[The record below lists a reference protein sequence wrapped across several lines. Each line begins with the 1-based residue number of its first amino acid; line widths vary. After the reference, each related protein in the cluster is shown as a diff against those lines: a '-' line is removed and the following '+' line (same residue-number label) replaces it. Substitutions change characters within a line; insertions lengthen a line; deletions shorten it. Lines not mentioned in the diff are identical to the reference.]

1 MVDSQKSD
9 FLGILSRHI
18 RLQPGKKNEIVL
30 EIEGHLE
37 DKASDLEDRGVHREA
52 AKRLALQQMGDPAVL
67 ARHIQEVHTSVG
79 LKEVGLAV
87 IPHFLLAGLVA
98 LGLCDSIL
106 AVAATLAVIGGVAWL
121 TWRQGSPSIW
131 SHSWLGFTL
140 AAPAIFLLMLVLGPG
155 KSLQSLLG
163 VSSHPVSFSLI
174 LLFWGYVGVTL
185 WVMVRVV
192 QRVAGHDWLLVA
204 FSGIPVPVLTAWVL
218 VAQWLDPSW
227 KAPPEL
233 AGLPGA
239 HWILVFLSIAATT
252 AAFLKF
258 GRRHLRVG
266 HLLISAA
273 VALTFAY
280 SILLVDYQPVP
291 ARLAIAGMIAVM
303 LFPALKKP
311 LASSLRVL
319 HNAMHT
325 TTHLVG
331 K

>member
-1 MVDSQKSD
+1 MVDSQKAD
-9 FLGILSRHI
+9 YVGVLSRHI
-18 RLQPGKKNEIVL
+18 RLQPGKKKEIIL

-37 DKASDLEDRGVHREA
+37 DKASDLADRGVRKEA
-52 AKRLALQQMGDPAVL
+52 AKRLALQQLGDPDVL

-98 LGLCDSIL
+98 FGLCDSIL

-121 TWRQGSPSIW
+121 TWRQGNPSVW

-140 AAPAIFLLMLVLGPG
+140 AAPAIFLLMLALGPG
-155 KSLQSLLG
+155 KSLQSLLWVG
-163 VSSHPVSFSLI
+163 SYPVSLSLT
-174 LLFWGYVGVTL
+174 LLFWGYVGVLL

-192 QRVAGHDWLLVA
+192 QRVAGYDWLLVA

-227 KAPPEL
+227 KAPLEL
-233 AGLPGA
+233 TGLPGA
-239 HWILVFLSIAATT
+239 LWILVFLSIAATT
-252 AAFLKF
+252 ATFLKF

-266 HLLISAA
+266 HLLISTA

-291 ARLAIAGMIAVM
+291 ARLAIAGMMAVM

-319 HNAMHT
+319 HNVLHT

>member
-1 MVDSQKSD
+1 MVDSQKAD
-9 FLGILSRHI
+9 FVGVLSRNI
-18 RLQPGKKNEIVL
+18 RLQPGKKNEIIL

-37 DKASDLEDRGVHREA
+37 DKASDLADRGVRREA

-67 ARHIQEVHTSVG
+67 AGHMQEVHTSVG

-87 IPHFLLAGLVA
+87 IPHFLITGLVA
-98 LGLCDSIL
+98 FGLCDSIL
-106 AVAATLAVIGGVAWL
+106 AVALTLAVIAGVAWL
-121 TWRQGSPSIW
+121 TWRHGSPSIW

-140 AAPAIFLLMLVLGPG
+140 AAPAIFVLMLVLGPG

-163 VSSHPVSFSLI
+163 ISSYPVSLSLI
-174 LLFWGYVGVTL
+174 KLFWGYVGVTL

-192 QRVAGHDWLLVA
+192 YRVVGYDWLLVA
-204 FSGIPVPVLTAWVL
+204 FSGIPVSVLTAWVL

-227 KAPPEL
+227 KAPLAL

-239 HWILVFLSIAATT
+239 LWIMVFLSIAAIT

-266 HLLISAA
+266 HLLISTA

-291 ARLAIAGMIAVM
+291 ARLAIAGMMAVI

-311 LASSLRVL
+311 LAFSLRVL
-319 HNAMHT
+319 HNVLHT
-325 TTHLVG
+325 TMHLLG